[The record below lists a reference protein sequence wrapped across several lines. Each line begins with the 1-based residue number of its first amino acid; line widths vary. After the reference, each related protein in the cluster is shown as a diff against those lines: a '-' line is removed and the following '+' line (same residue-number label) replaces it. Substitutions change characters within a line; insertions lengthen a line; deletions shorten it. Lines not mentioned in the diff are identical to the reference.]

1 VNYILLDDEDFCHYL
16 QNSTENFGAIKK
28 YIQNKKEKQKNITV
42 GDAIIWFL
50 IF

>member
-1 VNYILLDDEDFCHYL
+1 MNYILLDDEDFCHYL

-28 YIQNKKEKQKNITV
+28 YTKQEGEAKNITA